1 MKVMYMSQKN
11 LAARYD
17 VSKRTIQRKVHDLRK
32 LRPDAVQYVGTQT
45 RIRVSTMDEYMLK
58 KKPMPV
64 AAEHEHEQK
73 KV

>member
-17 VSKRTIQRKVHDLRK
+17 VSLRTIQRKVHDLRK
-32 LRPDAVQYVGTQT
+32 LCPDAIQYVGTNT
-45 RIRVSTMDEYMLK
+45 RIRVSAMDEYILK

-64 AAEHEHEQK
+64 AAGHEHGK
-73 KV
+73 C

>member
-1 MKVMYMSQKN
+1 MKTEWMSQDN

-17 VSKRTIQRKVHDLRK
+17 VSLRTIQRAVRDLRK
-32 LRPDAVQYVGTQT
+32 LRPDAIRYVGIRT
-45 RIRVSTMDEYMLK
+45 RIRVSVVDEYLLK

-64 AAEHEHEQK
+64 AAGHEHEQK